1 MGWRLRRFTSAF
13 LTTAC
18 LALVPSVAAAQE
30 AKSNTTQG
38 EAKDIVRLKNGGLLR
53 GTISELIPGE
63 SVTLVTVT
71 GKVKEFRMDEV
82 AYAGPAAEDPKAKR
96 DAEPEPKPERPER
109 RDRDDDDDRGG
120 ERVRPYVT
128 VDGELARLKLESDP
142 PGATFFRQS
151 ATAEARS
158 GWATARAVGYER
170 LCTAPCNVS
179 MPAGTEVLAL
189 SFDRET
195 PREAKPVTLPAGR
208 STVTGSLDSRAGL
221 RTAGW
226 LIAVGSLAA
235 GSVLVVTSFGDEQTC
250 TSYGGCYDS
259 PQIDLVPFTAGLV
272 ILGAGIP
279 IGIML
284 GVQRDGAKI
293 DVEEE
298 RDRDLPRRTQAS
310 PGLTLNGKF

>member
-1 MGWRLRRFTSAF
+1 MGFA
-13 LTTAC
+13 
-18 LALVPSVAAAQE
+18 LAAGTAAAEEPAKGASQE
-30 AKSNTTQG
+30 G
-38 EAKDIVRLKNGGLLR
+38 AKDIVRLKNGGLLR

-71 GKVKEFRMDEV
+71 GKVKEFPMDEV
-82 AYAGPAAEDPKAKR
+82 EYAGPAAEDPKAKR
-96 DAEPEPKPERPER
+96 DVAPEPKPERQER
-109 RDRDDDDDRGG
+109 NDRDDDRGRDG
-120 ERVRPYVT
+120 DHVRPYVT

-179 MPAGTEVLAL
+179 MPAGTEILAL

-226 LIAVGSLAA
+226 LIAVGSIAA
-235 GSVLVVTSFGDEQTC
+235 GGVLVATSFGDEETC
-250 TSYGGCYDS
+250 TTYGGCYSS
-259 PQIDLVPFTAGLV
+259 PAIDIVPFTAGLV

-293 DVEEE
+293 DVEEQ
-298 RDRDLPRRTQAS
+298 RDRDLPQRRQAA
-310 PGLTLNGKF
+310 PGITLNGKF